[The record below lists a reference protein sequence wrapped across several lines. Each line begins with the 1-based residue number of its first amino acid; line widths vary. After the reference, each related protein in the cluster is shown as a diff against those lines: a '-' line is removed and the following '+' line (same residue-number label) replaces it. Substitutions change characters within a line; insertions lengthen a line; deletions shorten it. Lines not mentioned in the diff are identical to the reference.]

1 MNRTSSLSLLDFQLK
16 PVRQHCYYVF
26 VVQAIFFQSLLR
38 DCLLL
43 DFLPL
48 LTLSSST
55 LYSELTSF
63 ELFVSGTAL
72 EQS

>member
-1 MNRTSSLSLLDFQLK
+1 MSRTSSLSLLDFQLK

-26 VVQAIFFQSLLR
+26 VVQAIFFPKFAKGLFTTRFFS
-38 DCLLL
+38 
-43 DFLPL
+43 P
-48 LTLSSST
+48 SSSTT

>member
-1 MNRTSSLSLLDFQLK
+1 MSRTSSLSLLDFQLK
-16 PVRQHCYYVF
+16 PVRHCYYVF

-48 LTLSSST
+48 LTLSSTT

>member
-1 MNRTSSLSLLDFQLK
+1 MSTTSYLSLLDFQLK
-16 PVRQHCYYVF
+16 PVRCYYVF

-48 LTLSSST
+48 LTLSSTT

>member
-1 MNRTSSLSLLDFQLK
+1 MSRTSSLSLLDFQLK

-48 LTLSSST
+48 LVYDSL
-55 LYSELTSF
+55 L
-63 ELFVSGTAL
+63 
-72 EQS
+72 